1 MFRRL
6 LPSASSFRLLAATAM
21 RPASLASTTPR
32 AVSIARPC
40 ARAAFNRATARRIAT
55 CTQENGE
62 AHENTLQAVSVS
74 ADRCTVLM
82 TLSDGVAVE
91 ADASWLWHNCA
102 CHACRQPFS
111 GQRCQEPA
119 ELPCQPQV
127 ADAYLNS
134 DGSLTTTFQNLE
146 HVATVSLSDIQL
158 LRPSRCEQ
166 GTCRTAPALRQPG
179 QWPRSHAYS
188 DLVTDDKALL
198 EWLLDLAV
206 HGAVVVKGA
215 PAQDPRVCHHLA
227 NRISQPQVGDGACIT
242 VFPSLPSVFSLRLF
256 CSRIRPSPF

>member
-1 MFRRL
+1 
-6 LPSASSFRLLAATAM
+6 M
-21 RPASLASTTPR
+21 RPASLAYRAATPC
-32 AVSIARPC
+32 AVSIARP
-40 ARAAFNRATARRIAT
+40 RAHIALNSATARHIAT
-55 CTQENGE
+55 CPREDGDP
-62 AHENTLQAVSVS
+62 HENKLQAVSVS
-74 ADRCTVLM
+74 ADGRTVFV

-119 ELPCQPQV
+119 ELPYRPQV
-127 ADAYLNS
+127 TDAHLNS
-134 DGSLTTTFQNLE
+134 DGSLTTTFQNME
-146 HVATVSLSDIQL
+146 HVATVPLSDIQL

-166 GTCRTAPALRQPG
+166 GTCHSTTRAQKQPG

-188 DLVTDDKALL
+188 DIVTDDKALL

-227 NRISQPQVGDGACIT
+227 NRISQPQVGKGACKLPP
-242 VFPSLPSVFSLRLF
+242 VFFSSVCDSPLPLPFS
-256 CSRIRPSPF
+256 